1 LVAGGAGILGGGMFL
16 ISHHF
21 LGRLMFFLVFYS
33 ASRLLAESV
42 VDDFGARATALL
54 DASCAA
60 FIAAAVGYEPDV
72 VARKRTE
79 LRHKLRESLHAAFAA
94 NVQRAAAVAFDGFC
108 AALDAS
114 VPATALVARFAAAV
128 EEARA
133 AAAQSLQR
141 VAAASA
147 IAIEVEAEAAS
158 PSDSSAADAASSSW
172 PEAAAEAAE
181 LKRKCAAHA
190 GARRKEQVQLLLD
203 AEKRRLA
210 ETEVPASV
218 AVLFTRYP
226 TDMWARIRTA
236 FAATMADVGAC
247 WGILACLCMCL
258 CVFCDRLSL
267 RRQ

>member
-1 LVAGGAGILGGGMFL
+1 M
-16 ISHHF
+16 IS
-21 LGRLMFFLVFYS
+21 FLVFYS

-72 VARKRTE
+72 VARKRAE

-94 NVQRAAAVAFDGFC
+94 NVQRAAAAAFDGFC

-147 IAIEVEAEAAS
+147 IAVEVEAEVASAVS
-158 PSDSSAADAASSSW
+158 PSDSSAADATASSW

-210 ETEVPASV
+210 ENEVPANV

-226 TDMWARIRTA
+226 TDMWARIRSA
-236 FAATMADVGAC
+236 FAATMADVGAY
-247 WGILACLCMCL
+247 
-258 CVFCDRLSL
+258 
-267 RRQ
+267 

>member
-1 LVAGGAGILGGGMFL
+1 MGMGVVVVP
-16 ISHHF
+16 S
-21 LGRLMFFLVFYS
+21 FFDFVIFQFSIFYRALS
-33 ASRLLAESV
+33 LLSSFTESV

-60 FIAAAVGYEPDV
+60 FIAASVGYEPDV
-72 VARKRTE
+72 VARKRVE

-94 NVQRAAAVAFDGFC
+94 NVQRAAAAAFDAFC

-114 VPATALVARFAAAV
+114 VPATALVTRFAAAV
-128 EEARA
+128 DEAREA
-133 AAAQSLQR
+133 AARSLQR

-147 IAIEVEAEAAS
+147 IAIEVEVEAAAPAASSPSSEAAS
-158 PSDSSAADAASSSW
+158 SASPASSAESALW

-203 AEKRRLA
+203 AEKRLLA
-210 ETEVPASV
+210 EAEVPANV

-236 FAATMADVGAC
+236 FAATMTDVGAFV
-247 WGILACLCMCL
+247 I
-258 CVFCDRLSL
+258 FSSL
-267 RRQ
+267 FE